1 MIEHQPVLKNNN
13 SPAYLEFNF
22 NEFHYFN
29 KNYNLDQMDYLILSS
44 IIFRLKKY
52 NSYNFTNDYLAELF
66 KTSSSTIT
74 RIIKKLK
81 LKKLITTN
89 EFKNYDIKLKKIIT
103 TRYIYLTNEL
113 ASKVMTSQI
122 DQTLKKYNS
131 KKSPELQPKKDK
143 FMSRQFDKHINN
155 KINNNNLDKK
165 DIKIPDKK
173 TNNIVFDN
181 LKNKYINLDTNEY
194 LD

>member
-52 NSYNFTNDYLAELF
+52 NSYNFTNDYLATLF
-66 KTSSSTIT
+66 RTSSSTIT

-81 LKKLITTN
+81 LNKLITTN
-89 EFKNYDIKLKKIIT
+89 EVKIYDIKLKKIIT
-103 TRYIYLTNEL
+103 TRYIYLDKHIID
-113 ASKVMTSQI
+113 KVMTSQF
-122 DQTLKKYNS
+122 DKTLKKYNS

-143 FMSRQFDKHINN
+143 FMSRQFDEHINN
-155 KINNNNLDKK
+155 KINNNNLIDNTAEKVDKEKQELIKNNIRKMLADKK
-165 DIKIPDKK
+165 KQ
-173 TNNIVFDN
+173 FD
-181 LKNKYINLDTNEY
+181 Y
-194 LD
+194 

>member
-1 MIEHQPVLKNNN
+1 MIKNPDQI
-13 SPAYLEFNF
+13 PAYLEFNF

-29 KNYNLDQMDYLILSS
+29 KNYELDHLDYLILSS

-52 NSYNFTNDYLAELF
+52 NSYNFSNDYLASLF
-66 KTSSSTIT
+66 KTSSSTIS

-81 LKKLITTN
+81 LNKLITTN
-89 EFKNYDIKLKKIIT
+89 EFRTYDIKLKKIIT
-103 TRYIYLTNEL
+103 TRYIYLDNHI

-131 KKSPELQPKKDK
+131 KKSPELQPKNSKV
-143 FMSRQFDKHINN
+143 MSSQNGKYINN
-155 KINNNNLDKK
+155 KINNNNLAKI
-165 DIKIPDKK
+165 DIKTPDKK
-173 TNNIVFDN
+173 NNNIVFDN

-194 LD
+194 LE